1 MKEKKYVLKE
11 PSITG
16 TIFRQEYT
24 LLEEKKTG
32 GI

>member
-11 PSITG
+11 PSITD

-24 LLEEKKTG
+24 LLEEKQTG
-32 GI
+32 GT